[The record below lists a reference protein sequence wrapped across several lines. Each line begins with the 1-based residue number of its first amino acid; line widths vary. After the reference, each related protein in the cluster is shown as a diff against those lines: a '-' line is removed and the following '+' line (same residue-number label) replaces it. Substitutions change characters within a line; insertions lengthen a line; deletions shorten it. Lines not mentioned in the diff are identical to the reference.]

1 MRKIILILLVVIIFV
16 FINKPLETM
25 SVNLNCK
32 KYKNNYIC
40 KEKTS
45 FSSITT
51 NLNEILNYYKE
62 SGQKKYSDFKKKHD
76 KAKNDL
82 EDHFGK
88 IKL

>member
-1 MRKIILILLVVIIFV
+1 MKNIILILLVVIIFV
-16 FINKPLETM
+16 FINKPFETM

-32 KYKNNYIC
+32 KNKNNYIC
-40 KEKTS
+40 KEKTT

-51 NLNEILNYYKE
+51 NLNEIINRYKE
-62 SGQKKYSDFKKKHD
+62 SAQKRYSDFKKKHD
-76 KAKNDL
+76 KTKKDL

>member
-1 MRKIILILLVVIIFV
+1 MKNIILILLVIVIFV

-40 KEKTS
+40 KEKTTI
-45 FSSITT
+45 SSITT

-62 SGQKKYSDFKKKHD
+62 TAQKKYNNFKKVHD
-76 KAKNDL
+76 KEKKDL